1 MYEIVK
7 SDTFGRWL
15 KKLKDQPAKY
25 KILVR
30 LKKIEEGH
38 LGSYRRIDRR
48 ISELKFDF
56 GPGYRIYFSLRDGK
70 ILILLC
76 ASNKGSQRRDIN
88 KARKILCE
96 WEARYG

>member
-1 MYEIVK
+1 
-7 SDTFGRWL
+7 
-15 KKLKDQPAKY
+15 
-25 KILVR
+25 

-76 ASNKGSQRRDIN
+76 AGDKGSQRRDIN
-88 KARKILCE
+88 KARKILSE